1 MVRLQL
7 ISLILLFTVQSV
19 CSQEKPVLSFD
30 LDTTSIKIGEQ
41 INYELKIEYEKDLN
55 VEWRDSI
62 FPKPFEIIEK
72 FKIDS
77 ANNNNISILTKKYAI
92 TSFDSGDYYLKSPKI
107 LINNIIY
114 ESDSILISV
123 SNIKVDTV
131 SKKFFDIKNII
142 EVEENDQGW
151 WKKYLILFIIIALLL
166 FTYKLLTRYL
176 VKKADTE
183 KLPLPLEKAIIA
195 LQLLEADQLKEQL
208 DYKLYYS
215 KLTDIVKNYLEE
227 DVSLDAL
234 ESTTDE
240 LVNKLELLNDSGKL
254 SLNPET
260 IEKFKNVLKTAD
272 LVKFAKSNPGSE
284 TAFLDK
290 KTLESVLI
298 DTKEAIPAPS
308 EEELLKNKEYLN
320 KKRKEKKKKILKNIL
335 IGLTTLVTVLFTF
348 SILFFG
354 WEKVSDT
361 IVGNP
366 SKKMLKNDWIRSAYG
381 ASPIEISTPEVLKR
395 KDSTTNNQQ
404 VFRLGD
410 ISSNFLASLTI
421 NSNQQKSSEEDSQN
435 FVDELLMILKN
446 YGAKNIL
453 TKEDSIFIDGGEPAF
468 KIYGSFDYTNES
480 DEEQRK
486 EYISLKFQENNGKQF
501 LLMIFDSENS
511 YSKEISERIEKSIIF
526 KIK

>member
-1 MVRLQL
+1 MVRLQF

-19 CSQEKPVLSFD
+19 CSQETPLLSFD
-30 LDTTSIKIGEQ
+30 LDTTNIKIGEQ
-41 INYELKIEYEKDLN
+41 INYELKIEYEKGLN
-55 VEWRDSI
+55 VEWKDSI
-62 FPKPFEIIEK
+62 FSKPFEIIEK

-77 ANNNNISILTKKYAI
+77 IYNNNISILTKKYAI

-151 WKKYLILFIIIALLL
+151 WKKYLVLFIIIALLL
-166 FTYKLLTRYL
+166 SAYKLFTRYL
-176 VKKADTE
+176 VKKAEVE

-320 KKRKEKKKKILKNIL
+320 KKRKEKKKKYLK
-335 IGLTTLVTVLFTF
+335 TF
-348 SILFFG
+348 
-354 WEKVSDT
+354 
-361 IVGNP
+361 
-366 SKKMLKNDWIRSAYG
+366 
-381 ASPIEISTPEVLKR
+381 
-395 KDSTTNNQQ
+395 
-404 VFRLGD
+404 
-410 ISSNFLASLTI
+410 
-421 NSNQQKSSEEDSQN
+421 
-435 FVDELLMILKN
+435 
-446 YGAKNIL
+446 
-453 TKEDSIFIDGGEPAF
+453 
-468 KIYGSFDYTNES
+468 
-480 DEEQRK
+480 
-486 EYISLKFQENNGKQF
+486 
-501 LLMIFDSENS
+501 
-511 YSKEISERIEKSIIF
+511 
-526 KIK
+526 